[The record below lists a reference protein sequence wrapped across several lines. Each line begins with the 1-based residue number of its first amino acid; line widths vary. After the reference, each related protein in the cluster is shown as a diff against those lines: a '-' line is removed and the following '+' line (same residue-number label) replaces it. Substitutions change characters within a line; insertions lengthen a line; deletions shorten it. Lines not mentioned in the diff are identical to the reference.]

1 MKFDQGE
8 KSAVIHRTESYK
20 HATCHNLWPCDFTD
34 VTAFSSLFFLALHY
48 CFFLYIFYLLWL
60 FLWLYFYFFA
70 ILIFLGCDVLFQ
82 GHLSLLTAAFSGCFF
97 GLFCP
102 VLLGGYLLA
111 LVSSDWFFIWHSLR
125 PSTQLLVHN
134 HSGLCS
140 HWYLA
145 GLLFSS
151 EYFFLQIVLQ
161 SSTLLST
168 WCRVS
173 MKMCDSSR
181 GDLTGVADRT

>member
-1 MKFDQGE
+1 MPLVTISGH
-8 KSAVIHRTESYK
+8 VISLCYCFLFSVLFSIALLLLSLHI
-20 HATCHNLWPCDFTD
+20 LPFM
-34 VTAFSSLFFLALHY
+34 AFSLTLFV
-48 CFFLYIFYLLWL
+48 IS
-60 FLWLYFYFFA
+60 FA
-70 ILIFLGCDVLFQ
+70 ILIFHGCDVLFQ
-82 GHLSLLTAAFSGCFF
+82 RHLSLLTAAFSGCFF

-102 VLLGGYLLA
+102 VFLGGYLLA
-111 LVSSDWFFIWHSLR
+111 PVSSDWFFIWHSLR

-181 GDLTGVADRT
+181 GDLAGVADRT